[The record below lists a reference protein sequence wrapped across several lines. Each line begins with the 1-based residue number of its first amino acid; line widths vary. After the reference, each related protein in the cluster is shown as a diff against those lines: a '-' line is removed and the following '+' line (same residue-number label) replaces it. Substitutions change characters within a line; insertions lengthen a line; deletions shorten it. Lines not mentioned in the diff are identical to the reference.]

1 MCSEYRH
8 SRDTKVRAS
17 TTCYRAARVA
27 SAHEKPA
34 RLMTP
39 EGPSGEP
46 LSWLEHH
53 CQLSTLPGGPRSVG
67 TNSRS
72 GG

>member
-17 TTCYRAARVA
+17 TTCHRAARVA

-34 RLMTP
+34 RLMMP
-39 EGPSGEP
+39 EGPSGQP
-46 LSWLEHH
+46 LSWLERRR
-53 CQLSTLPGGPRSVG
+53 QLSTRLGARRVG
-67 TNSRS
+67 TDAGSR
-72 GG
+72 G